1 MSVPLPSQRRLSRRT
16 LLLQL
21 LGVGAGLAIG
31 RAQAGEEGAV
41 AARSRPLFSPLQG
54 PIPLPSDGL
63 GVDRAGEALLFL
75 AVQHPGE
82 DSAIHQSGQEELQSS
97 MLRDRDGNPFEQLR
111 RVPLGSNWP
120 GTSSCDVP
128 LP

>member
-1 MSVPLPSQRRLSRRT
+1 M
-16 LLLQL
+16 
-21 LGVGAGLAIG
+21 
-31 RAQAGEEGAV
+31 
-41 AARSRPLFSPLQG
+41 
-54 PIPLPSDGL
+54 PLPSDGL
-63 GVDRAGEALLFL
+63 AVDRTGVNGSADVFRNNACWLFPANGPRAGEALLFL

-120 GTSSCDVP
+120 GTSSGDVP